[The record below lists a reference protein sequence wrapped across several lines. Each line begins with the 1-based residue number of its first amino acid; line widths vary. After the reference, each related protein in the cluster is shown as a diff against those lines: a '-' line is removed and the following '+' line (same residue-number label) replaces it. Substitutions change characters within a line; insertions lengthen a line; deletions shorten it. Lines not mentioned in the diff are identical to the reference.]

1 MQAGGSI
8 LRSAMAAGGVGL
20 VVLTAVGW
28 AVSGERAGL
37 SALAG
42 AGVVLVVLTV
52 GLVGIT
58 AVVAA
63 DVALSMA
70 GAAVVYIGQIVLIV
84 AALLVL
90 RERDW
95 LDGRAFALAA
105 IAQVLVMQVAQVVGY
120 NRGRHIVDAAP
131 PTPGSAP
138 EERP

>member
-120 NRGRHIVDAAP
+120 NRGRHIVDAALP
-131 PTPGSAP
+131 APGSDP

>member
-120 NRGRHIVDAAP
+120 NRGRHIVDAAL

>member
-120 NRGRHIVDAAP
+120 NRGRHIVDAAL
-131 PTPGSAP
+131 PTPGSTP